1 MVQFG
6 IEGEQVPGGA
16 LNPRP
21 YTSYSDPGVGQTV
34 CTCAACGALVDK
46 IAQLAVADEG
56 AFGVLTVAVEADV
69 WVQVTL
75 VHICVDGLKH
85 EGSSLMGTCGLVKDC
100 LSSHR
105 YTSSCPWT
113 P

>member
-1 MVQFG
+1 M
-6 IEGEQVPGGA
+6 PGRA
-16 LNPRP
+16 FSPHP
-21 YTSYSDPGVGQTV
+21 YTSSSHPGVSLSV

-46 IAQLAVADEG
+46 IAQLTVADEG
-56 AFGVLTVAVEADV
+56 AFGVLAVAVETDV

-75 VHICVDGLKH
+75 VHICVDGLKR
-85 EGSSLMGTCGLVKDC
+85 EGSSLMGTCGLVRDC

-105 YTSSCPWT
+105 YTSSCPRT